1 MSYPY
6 GNPYYPQ
13 GGYQGSYPTSQPY
26 GSPYYQQ
33 NSNFAFMM
41 CAQSVGLGGKQM
53 MIPINHPIDLQYV
66 AQQAVMYLMGQGF
79 QAYPMVGQ
87 NMVVIQAQ
95 HTSLLGDLTAGNKA
109 YTIRICE
116 GQGFV
121 MVETG
126 ITNLMQDLLTVA
138 ATAGGTYLLGDDVLH
153 SKLVELAGG
162 GMTALDLYHLYQDYA
177 NEEQLMNTIMMLV
190 TTAPPP
196 PGYPVGQPGY
206 PQPYG
211 QQPYGQQGYP
221 QQYPPQQYGQQYY
234 PPQQTA
240 PQNPVQPTTQQNA
253 VQPTPQRTIQQ
264 KMVKCWKCGEEIP
277 EGSKFCPFCG
287 APQTPVKCPKCGTIN
302 SPGAKFCSNCGA
314 PLQVEKQS
322 S

>member
-13 GGYQGSYPTSQPY
+13 GGYPPQGYPQ
-26 GSPYYQQ
+26 GNPYYQQ
-33 NSNFAFMM
+33 NFNSFIM
-41 CAQSVGLGGKQM
+41 CAQPIGLGGKQM

-87 NMVVIQAQ
+87 NMAVIQAQ

-109 YTIRICE
+109 YTIRICQ

-153 SKLVELAGG
+153 SKLVELLGG
-162 GMTALDLYHLYQDYA
+162 GASALDLYHLYQDYA
-177 NEEQLMNTIMMLV
+177 NEEQLMNTIMMLIS
-190 TTAPPP
+190 TAPPP
-196 PGYPVGQPGY
+196 PAVGQPGY

-211 QQPYGQQGYP
+211 QPQGYP
-221 QQYPPQQYGQQYY
+221 QQYTPQQYGQQYY
-234 PPQQTA
+234 PPQQA
-240 PQNPVQPTTQQNA
+240 VPQNAVQPTTQQNS
-253 VQPTPQRTIQQ
+253 VQPTPQREVQQ
-264 KMVKCWKCGEEIP
+264 STKIVKCWKCGEEIP

-287 APQTPVKCPKCGTIN
+287 APQTPLKCPKCGTIN